1 MTENGAATGHTTE
14 GSAGNQPT
22 GQEKKSPT
30 KSNFMSKML
39 KVTSTKGGK
48 ETTTNVDFRA
58 LPKNT
63 AICRKQLTDGTWMF
77 DQEIGTTITAV
88 GRRFISFISFSDEGC
103 ETGKWIMGL
112 ITSRGTKESVAIKS
126 KFRKNWHNFVVERI
140 LSEPLDWEP
149 KDKDRERSINLKKG
163 TMWCTSWS

>member
-14 GSAGNQPT
+14 GSAGNQTP

-30 KSNFMSKML
+30 KKKLLAML
-39 KVTSTKGGK
+39 NITSTKGGK
-48 ETTTNVDFRA
+48 ETTSKVDFKA

-63 AICRKQLTDGTWMF
+63 AICRKQLTDGSWMF

-88 GRRFISFISFSDEGC
+88 GRRFISFVPFTDEGC
-103 ETGKWIMGL
+103 ETGKWILGA
-112 ITSRGTKESVAIKS
+112 ITSRGTKESVAIKT
-126 KFRKNWHNFVVERI
+126 KYKTNWHNFVVERI

-149 KDKDRERSINLKKG
+149 KDKDRERSIN
-163 TMWCTSWS
+163 